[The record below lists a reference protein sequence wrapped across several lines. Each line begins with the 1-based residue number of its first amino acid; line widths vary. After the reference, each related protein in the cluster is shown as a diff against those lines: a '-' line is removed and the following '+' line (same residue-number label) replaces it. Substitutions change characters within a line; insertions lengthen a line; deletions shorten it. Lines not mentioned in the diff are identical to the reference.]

1 MANGKRLPHPGR
13 ESGAGKPLQLRN
25 QRRRCAGP
33 MIYSAEE
40 LYSVVD
46 EVAGGCEAGWG
57 SLLTVAIGW
66 NRPILLKK
74 SAMVPTVEK
83 YAFEIEI
90 FTLSRGF
97 GVRFRVAAR
106 KKGVFSGQYAGSLE
120 EPTFSTES
128 ARNGQP
134 SVPFSLGR
142 LELVVRE
149 QTPLGIPACATPPP
163 CPVPSSSIRWANTAN
178 YSPSAPK
185 PDNRTAP
192 ACATIRYAPRQ
203 SVLGTADTTRDHLDR
218 ADGALRDDLEWVGC
232 VGGEL
237 GGEY

>member
-13 ESGAGKPLQLRN
+13 GSGAGKPLQLRN

-40 LYSVVD
+40 LYCVVD
-46 EVAGGCEAGWG
+46 GVAGWMRGGMGEFA
-57 SLLTVAIGW
+57 
-66 NRPILLKK
+66 NRRDRL
-74 SAMVPTVEK
+74 
-83 YAFEIEI
+83 
-90 FTLSRGF
+90 
-97 GVRFRVAAR
+97 
-106 KKGVFSGQYAGSLE
+106 
-120 EPTFSTES
+120 ES

-142 LELVVRE
+142 LGLVLRE

-163 CPVPSSSIRWANTAN
+163 CPVPSSSIRRANTAN

-203 SVLGTADTTRDHLDR
+203 SVLGTADTTRGHLDR

-232 VGGEL
+232 VGGN
-237 GGEY
+237 